1 MIRRLLL
8 IDFENIATFDLAS
21 LEADVDVVVFVGAEQ
36 KVPLALHESAA
47 KLGDRVI
54 WVKMGGTGPNALDFH
69 IACHLG
75 RVLEISKK
83 YACYVLS
90 RDKGFDP
97 LLKFLNRLGLACT
110 RIENLTPL
118 GIDLS
123 PEDEASYRKAV
134 DTLRKQPKP
143 KRPKTRIALI
153 KMIASSYPSRPNA
166 LQVTA
171 ILARMQRQKLFS
183 LREDDTVSYG

>member
-8 IDFENIATFDLAS
+8 VDFENISTFDLS
-21 LEADVDVVVFVGAEQ
+21 RLEPDVDIVVFVGADQ
-36 KVPLALHESAA
+36 KVPLTLYDAA
-47 KLGDRVI
+47 AALGDRVI
-54 WVKMGGTGPNALDFH
+54 WLKMGGTGHNALDFH
-69 IACHLG
+69 IACYLG

-97 LLKFLNRLGLACT
+97 LLKYLNGIGLPCT
-110 RIENLTPL
+110 RIENLAPL

-123 PEDEASYRKAV
+123 PEDELNYRRAV
-134 DTLRKQPKP
+134 EALGKIPKKSRP
-143 KRPKTRIALI
+143 HSRLSLIKLIAATQRPK
-153 KMIASSYPSRPNA
+153 PNA
-166 LQVTA
+166 LQINA
-171 ILARMQRQKLFS
+171 ILARMQRHKLFY

>member
-8 IDFENIATFDLAS
+8 IDFENISTFDLAS

-36 KVPLALHESAA
+36 KVSLALHDSAA

-54 WVKMGGTGPNALDFH
+54 WVKMGGTGHNALDFH

-97 LLKFLNRLGLACT
+97 LLKFLNRLGLPCT
-110 RIENLTPL
+110 RIENLAPL

-134 DTLRKQPKP
+134 DWLRKQPKV
-143 KRPKTRIALI
+143 KRPQTRIALI
-153 KMIASSYPSRPNA
+153 KTIASIYPSRPNA